1 MNNLL
6 EQAITQ
12 KLLRPLDLHF
22 AQMLVDDNNPM
33 LLFTFAYLSSQT
45 GAGHVCLPLSIIKGT
60 QLFEGRQP
68 ELAQAIWQKMGAPS
82 ENDLKTVLL
91 NSDCVSQGKDKAV
104 SPIMLDVENGLLYLQ
119 RMWGYEEQVAQ
130 FFRQE
135 QPLINL
141 DKQAIIEI
149 LAKLFPTVENSET
162 NWQKIA
168 ASVAIT
174 RSISIISGGPGTGK
188 TTTVAKILA
197 AFVMLTAQHK
207 PIIQL
212 AAPTGKAAARLTE
225 SLGKALA
232 QLDLSDEERKW
243 MPEQAQTIHR
253 LLGAQ
258 PESQQV
264 RYHHENRLQLDILV
278 VDEASMVDLPM
289 MARLIDALPEKCHV
303 IFLGDKDQLA
313 SVEAGAVLGDICRF
327 ADDGF
332 SLPRFEQINQLTQGE
347 LTKSILPIVI
357 SEKPISVVS
366 DSLCLLRKSYR
377 FGSNSGIGQLAL
389 AVNQGNTQ
397 SALALLKKA
406 QVSSQQTTNTLAL
419 PDQDVRFIELNDDE
433 SYMQM
438 LQDTAAAY
446 RHYLLL
452 VAAGEVPE
460 IILEAFN
467 QYRLLCALR
476 EGPFGVT
483 GLNERIEMLLHRQRL
498 IRRPINN
505 YQRAYSGRPIMIQ
518 RNDSTLGLFNG
529 DIGIMLNNDEGEM
542 KAFFQLPDGTLKAI
556 QPSRLPQHETAY
568 VMTVHKSQG
577 SEFSHTALVL
587 PSQFSPIIS
596 RELLYTALTRAKNK
610 LSLYASPSIVKK
622 AIQTRIQRRSGLVE
636 KLRY

>member
-1 MNNLL
+1 MIKLL

-12 KLLRPLDLHF
+12 NLLRPLDVRF
-22 AQMLVDDNNPM
+22 AQMLVDDNNPI
-33 LLFTFAYLSSQT
+33 LLFVFAYLSGQT
-45 GAGHVCLPLSIIKGT
+45 GAGHVCLPLNILQQEK
-60 QLFEGRQP
+60 LFDGRQP
-68 ELAQAIWQKMGAPS
+68 ELSQAIWHKMALSSPQQLVD
-82 ENDLKTVLL
+82 ELT
-91 NSDCVSQGKDKAV
+91 NSSCVSDGKNSSA
-104 SPIMLDVENGLLYLQ
+104 PIILDNGLLYLQ
-119 RMWGYEEQVAQ
+119 RMWSYEERVAN
-130 FFRQE
+130 FFSADNPKVDIDNQA
-135 QPLINL
+135 LIDVLN
-141 DKQAIIEI
+141 
-149 LAKLFPTVENSET
+149 KLFPASDTTTET
-162 NWQKIA
+162 DWQKIA
-168 ASVAIT
+168 AAVAIT
-174 RSISIISGGPGTGK
+174 SPISVISGGPGTGK

-197 AFVMLTAQHK
+197 AFVMLTAQEK

-232 QLDLSDEERKW
+232 QISLSDEEKKW

-264 RYHHENRLQLDILV
+264 RYHHDNPLQLDILV

-289 MARLIDALPEKCHV
+289 MAKLIDALPARCHV

-332 SLPRFEQINQLTQGE
+332 SQHRFNQINALTQGE
-347 LTKSILPIVI
+347 LNKSIPSIPV
-357 SEKPISVVS
+357 SQTPVAVVS

-377 FGSNSGIGQLAL
+377 FGANSGIGQLAF
-389 AVNQGNTQ
+389 AVNKG
-397 SALALLKKA
+397 
-406 QVSSQQTTNTLAL
+406 QTKVAINL
-419 PDQDVRFIELNDDE
+419 LNDAKVAAVQNE
-433 SYMQM
+433 SHIAIEPKDVDFIPLDSDDNYGKM
-438 LQDTAAAY
+438 LQDAATAY
-446 RHYLLL
+446 HHYLSL
-452 VAAGEVPE
+452 VSKGASPD
-460 IILEAFN
+460 IILNAFN
-467 QYRLLCALR
+467 QFRLLCALR

-483 GLNERIEMLLHRQRL
+483 GLNERIEMLLHRQRF
-498 IRRPINN
+498 IRRPASS
-505 YQRAYSGRPIMIQ
+505 YQREYIGRPVMIQ

-542 KAFFQLPDGTLKAI
+542 KAFFQLPDGKLKAI

-577 SEFSHTALVL
+577 SEFTHTALVL
-587 PSQFSPIIS
+587 PNQFSPVVS
-596 RELLYTALTRAKNK
+596 RELLYTALTRAKQK
-610 LSLYASPSIVKK
+610 LSLYASEYMVKM

>member
-1 MNNLL
+1 MIKLL

-12 KLLRPLDLHF
+12 NVLRPLDLRF
-22 AQMLVDDNNPM
+22 AQMLVEDENPI
-33 LLFTFAYLSSQT
+33 LLFIFAYLSAQT
-45 GAGHVCLPLSIIKGT
+45 GAGHVCLPLNIIKEN
-60 QLFEGRQP
+60 QLFDGRQD
-68 ELAQAIWQKMGAPS
+68 ELARDIWQRMGEPS
-82 ENDLKTVLL
+82 THQIIEALIHSHCVNQSGD
-91 NSDCVSQGKDKAV
+91 NSP
-104 SPIMLDVENGLLYLQ
+104 SPIILDNGLLYLQ
-119 RMWGYEEQVAQ
+119 RMWSYEEKVAQ

-135 QPLINL
+135 HPVVEIDENALIKALN
-141 DKQAIIEI
+141 Q
-149 LAKLFPTVENSET
+149 LFPIIKDNKET
-162 NWQKIA
+162 NWQKVA

-174 RSISIISGGPGTGK
+174 SPISIISGGPGTGK

-197 AFVMLTAQHK
+197 AFVMLTSNEK

-232 QLDLSDEERKW
+232 QLALSEEEYKW
-243 MPEQAQTIHR
+243 MPKQAQTIHR

-264 RYHHENRLQLDILV
+264 RYHKDNPLQLDILV

-289 MARLIDALPEKCHV
+289 MARLIDALPPQCHV

-327 ADDGF
+327 ADDGL
-332 SLPRFEQINQLTQGE
+332 SQKRFDKIDYLTQGE
-347 LTKSILPIVI
+347 LSKSAAII
-357 SEKPISVVS
+357 SVSNTPVSVVS

-377 FGSNSGIGQLAL
+377 FGSNSGIGQLAF
-389 AVNQGNTQ
+389 AVNQGQTKT
-397 SALALLKKA
+397 ALTLLKKA
-406 QVSSQQTTNTLAL
+406 VITPQQIEMAL
-419 PDQDVRFIELNDDE
+419 DTQDVNFIPLESDE
-433 SYMQM
+433 NYLLMI
-438 LQDTAAAY
+438 QDAAQAY
-446 RHYLLL
+446 RQYLSLI
-452 VAAGEVPE
+452 AENATPDA
-460 IILEAFN
+460 ILNAFN

-476 EGPFGVT
+476 EGPFGVS
-483 GLNERIEMLLHRQRL
+483 GLNDRIEMLLHRQRL
-498 IRRPINN
+498 IRRPTNS
-505 YQRAYSGRPIMIQ
+505 YQSDYIGRPIMIQ

-577 SEFSHTALVL
+577 SEFTHTALVL
-587 PSQFSPIIS
+587 PEKFSPVVS
-596 RELLYTALTRAKNK
+596 RELLYTALTRAKQK
-610 LSLYASPSIVKK
+610 LSLYASEYMVKM
-622 AIQTRIQRRSGLVE
+622 AIQTRIQRRSGLVD